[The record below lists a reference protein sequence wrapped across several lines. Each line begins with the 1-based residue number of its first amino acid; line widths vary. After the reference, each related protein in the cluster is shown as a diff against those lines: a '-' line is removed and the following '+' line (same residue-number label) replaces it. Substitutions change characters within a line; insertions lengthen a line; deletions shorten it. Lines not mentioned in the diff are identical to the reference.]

1 MMKKDSKRNYMQI
14 TWILLGS
21 GIFLIV
27 ISLFAGGYSLLQR
40 LPLDK
45 IADNM
50 HIGPVAPLSA
60 SGTDDKNED
69 VYTIK
74 PFLREVEVEAQN
86 AAVEIRPSDSNTYKV
101 RYSGD
106 KRNFVVSQHKNKL
119 QVKEIGGKKDSEL
132 FGITIGVKRTKGSRI
147 VLEVPHILD
156 RVQVNANAGLV
167 RIDDLRLK
175 DLSVNS
181 NVGLV
186 RIDDLRLEDLS
197 VNSNVGEIDL
207 GNLEIN
213 KKMYLYAG
221 IGSIKGSLVHD
232 PEKTYIID
240 KHVNI
245 GKSDID
251 AKFAQAGKGEETV
264 ELQVRANIGE
274 VNLRGVPKK

>member
-1 MMKKDSKRNYMQI
+1 MMRKDSKRSYKQI
-14 TWILLGS
+14 TWMLIAG

-27 ISLFAGGYSLLQR
+27 ISLSAGGYSLLQR

-45 IADNM
+45 IIGNM
-50 HIGPVAPLSA
+50 HIGPEVLKGAA
-60 SGTDDKNED
+60 DTTFGQED
-69 VYTIK
+69 VYTIN
-74 PFLREVEVEAQN
+74 PGLNEVEVEAQN

-167 RIDDLRLK
+167 RIDDLRL
-175 DLSVNS
+175 
-181 NVGLV
+181 
-186 RIDDLRLEDLS
+186 EDLS

-240 KHVNI
+240 KHVQI
-245 GKSDID
+245 GKSVID
-251 AKFAQAGKGEETV
+251 AKFDQAGKGEETV

-274 VNLRGVPKK
+274 VHLRGVPKK

>member
-1 MMKKDSKRNYMQI
+1 MMRKDSKRSYKQI
-14 TWILLGS
+14 TWMLIAG

-27 ISLFAGGYSLLQR
+27 ISLSAGGYSLLQR

-45 IADNM
+45 IIGNM
-50 HIGPVAPLSA
+50 HIGPEVLKGAA
-60 SGTDDKNED
+60 DTTFGQED
-69 VYTIK
+69 VYTIN
-74 PFLREVEVEAQN
+74 PGLNEVEVEAQN
-86 AAVEIRPSDSNTYKV
+86 AAVEIRPSASNVYKV

-106 KRNFVVSQHKNKL
+106 KRIFVVSQHKNKL
-119 QVKEIGGKKDSEL
+119 QVKEISGKKDSAL
-132 FGITIGVKRTKGSRI
+132 FEITIGNKRTKGSRI

-181 NVGLV
+181 NVG
-186 RIDDLRLEDLS
+186 
-197 VNSNVGEIDL
+197 EIDL

-213 KKMYLYAG
+213 EKMQLYAG
-221 IGSIKGSLVHD
+221 IGSIKGTLVHD
-232 PEKTYIID
+232 PDKTYMID

-251 AKFAQAGKGEETV
+251 SKFTQAGKGEETV
-264 ELQVRANIGE
+264 EFKVTANIGE
-274 VNLRGVPKK
+274 VHLRGVPKK

>member
-60 SGTDDKNED
+60 SGTDDKTED
-69 VYTIK
+69 VYTIN
-74 PFLREVEVEAQN
+74 PGLNEVEVEAQN
-86 AAVEIRPSDSNTYKV
+86 AAVEIRPSASNTYKV

-132 FGITIGVKRTKGSRI
+132 FGITIGVKRTI

-156 RVQVNANAGLV
+156 RVQVNA
-167 RIDDLRLK
+167 
-175 DLSVNS
+175 

-240 KHVNI
+240 KHVQI
-245 GKSDID
+245 GKSVID

>member
-60 SGTDDKNED
+60 SGTDDKTED
-69 VYTIK
+69 VYTIN
-74 PFLREVEVEAQN
+74 PGLNEVEVEAQN

-132 FGITIGVKRTKGSRI
+132 FGITIGVKRTI

-156 RVQVNANAGLV
+156 RVQVNA
-167 RIDDLRLK
+167 
-175 DLSVNS
+175 

-240 KHVNI
+240 KHVQI
-245 GKSDID
+245 GKSVID

-264 ELQVRANIGE
+264 EFQVRANIGE

>member
-60 SGTDDKNED
+60 SGTDDKTED
-69 VYTIK
+69 VYTIN
-74 PFLREVEVEAQN
+74 PGLNEVEVEAQN
-86 AAVEIRPSDSNTYKV
+86 AAVEIRPSASNTYKV

-132 FGITIGVKRTKGSRI
+132 FGITIGVKRTI

-156 RVQVNANAGLV
+156 RVQVNA
-167 RIDDLRLK
+167 
-175 DLSVNS
+175 

-240 KHVNI
+240 KHVQI
-245 GKSDID
+245 GKSVID

-264 ELQVRANIGE
+264 EFQVRANIGE

>member
-60 SGTDDKNED
+60 SGTDDKTED
-69 VYTIK
+69 VYTIN
-74 PFLREVEVEAQN
+74 PGLNEVEVEAQN
-86 AAVEIRPSDSNTYKV
+86 AAVEIRPSASNTYKV

-132 FGITIGVKRTKGSRI
+132 FGITIGVKRTI

-156 RVQVNANAGLV
+156 RVQVNA
-167 RIDDLRLK
+167 
-175 DLSVNS
+175 

-240 KHVNI
+240 KHVQI
-245 GKSDID
+245 GKSVID
-251 AKFAQAGKGEETV
+251 SKFTQAGKGRETV
-264 ELQVRANIGE
+264 EFKVTANIGE
-274 VNLRGVPKK
+274 VHLRGVPKK

>member
-1 MMKKDSKRNYMQI
+1 MMRKGSKRSYKQI
-14 TWILLGS
+14 TWMLIAG

-27 ISLFAGGYSLLQR
+27 ISLSAGGYSLLQR

-45 IADNM
+45 IIGNM
-50 HIGPVAPLSA
+50 HIGPEVLKGAA
-60 SGTDDKNED
+60 DTTFGQED
-69 VYTIK
+69 VYTIN
-74 PFLREVEVEAQN
+74 PGLNEVEVEAQN
-86 AAVEIRPSDSNTYKV
+86 AAVEIRPSASNVYKV

-106 KRNFVVSQHKNKL
+106 KRIFVVSQHKNKL
-119 QVKEIGGKKDSEL
+119 QVKEISGKKDSAL
-132 FGITIGVKRTKGSRI
+132 FEITIGNKRTKGSRI

-181 NVGLV
+181 NVG
-186 RIDDLRLEDLS
+186 
-197 VNSNVGEIDL
+197 EIDL

-213 KKMYLYAG
+213 EKMQLYAG
-221 IGSIKGSLVHD
+221 IGSIKGTLVHD
-232 PEKTYIID
+232 PDKTYMID

-251 AKFAQAGKGEETV
+251 SKFTQAGKGEETV
-264 ELQVRANIGE
+264 EFKVTANIGE
-274 VNLRGVPKK
+274 VHLRGVPKK

>member
-45 IADNM
+45 IIGNM
-50 HIGPVAPLSA
+50 HIGPEVLKGAA
-60 SGTDDKNED
+60 DTTFGQED
-69 VYTIK
+69 VYTIN
-74 PFLREVEVEAQN
+74 PGLNEVEVEAQN
-86 AAVEIRPSDSNTYKV
+86 AAVEIRPSASNTYKV

-106 KRNFVVSQHKNKL
+106 KRNLVVSQHKNKL
-119 QVKEIGGKKDSEL
+119 QVKEIDGKKDSAL
-132 FGITIGVKRTKGSRI
+132 FEITIGNKRTKGSRI

-167 RIDDLRLK
+167 QLDDLRLK
-175 DLSVNS
+175 
-181 NVGLV
+181 
-186 RIDDLRLEDLS
+186 DLS

-213 KKMYLYAG
+213 EKMQLYAG
-221 IGSIKGSLVHD
+221 IGSIKGTLVHD
-232 PEKTYIID
+232 PDKTYMID
-240 KHVNI
+240 KHVQL
-245 GKSDID
+245 GQSVID
-251 AKFAQAGKGEETV
+251 SKFTQAGKGEETV
-264 ELQVRANIGE
+264 EFKVRANIGE
-274 VNLRGVPKK
+274 VHLRGVPKK

>member
-1 MMKKDSKRNYMQI
+1 MMRKDSKRSYKQI
-14 TWILLGS
+14 TWMLIAG

-27 ISLFAGGYSLLQR
+27 ISLSAGGYSLLQR

-45 IADNM
+45 IIGNM
-50 HIGPVAPLSA
+50 HIGPEVLKGAA
-60 SGTDDKNED
+60 DTTFGQED
-69 VYTIK
+69 VYTIN
-74 PFLREVEVEAQN
+74 PGLNEVEVEAQN
-86 AAVEIRPSDSNTYKV
+86 AAVEIRPSASNTYNV

-106 KRNFVVSQHKNKL
+106 KRIFVVSQHKNKL
-119 QVKEIGGKKDSEL
+119 QVKEISGKKDSEL

-167 RIDDLRLK
+167 RIDDLRL
-175 DLSVNS
+175 
-181 NVGLV
+181 
-186 RIDDLRLEDLS
+186 EDLS

-221 IGSIKGSLVHD
+221 IGSIKGTLVHD

-274 VNLRGVPKK
+274 VHLRGVPKK

>member
-181 NVGLV
+181 NVG
-186 RIDDLRLEDLS
+186 
-197 VNSNVGEIDL
+197 EIDL

-274 VNLRGVPKK
+274 VHLRGMPKK

>member
-1 MMKKDSKRNYMQI
+1 MMRKGSKRSYKQI
-14 TWILLGS
+14 TWMLIAG

-27 ISLFAGGYSLLQR
+27 ISLSAGGYSLLQR

-45 IADNM
+45 IIGNM
-50 HIGPVAPLSA
+50 HIGPEVLKGAA
-60 SGTDDKNED
+60 DTTFGQED
-69 VYTIK
+69 VYTIN
-74 PFLREVEVEAQN
+74 PGLNEVEVEAQN

-119 QVKEIGGKKDSEL
+119 QVKEISGKKDSAL
-132 FGITIGVKRTKGSRI
+132 FEITIGNKRTKGSRI

-156 RVQVNANAGLV
+156 SVQVNANA
-167 RIDDLRLK
+167 
-175 DLSVNS
+175 
-181 NVGLV
+181 GLV

-221 IGSIKGSLVHD
+221 IGSIKGTLVHD

-274 VNLRGVPKK
+274 VHLRGVPKK